1 MPLRVLQIAL
11 LLCGLLATCVHA
23 APSSI
28 TVAVGSDS
36 VPFYFQDKNGL
47 PQGLVVDLWKLWSQ
61 KTGVAVRFK
70 VASFGDTLSL
80 VRQGQADVHGGCFQS
95 QQRQQ
100 YLDFVT
106 PVCMVQT
113 NFFVHQNIFGVTTLQ
128 DLRGLRVGVIA
139 GDYALEFL
147 EGKLPPSSLVIYPD
161 NQTLFQA
168 IARGDVLA
176 FVKDTAIAL
185 DQLAKL
191 GIQGQYRCDIE
202 RPLYQRPWLAAV
214 RRGNRELAELVR
226 QGMNQITPEERAT
239 LELRWLQSASV
250 KTKDRLVIACPK
262 GNAPFTTLTPSA
274 RPAGMLVDVWQL
286 WAQKTNK
293 KIEFRFA
300 DWAGSLHDVERGEAD
315 IHSGLFYTAGRA
327 ARLDITPA
335 FYGAESSIFYNPRL
349 LQPTRLEDLADQEVG
364 VVADSFLE
372 QYLRGLLPDLRTRSF
387 ADTDALVRAA
397 VEGQVKVFA
406 AEAAAAAANLERLG
420 ERGAFRRLTG
430 WQLTQRLHAAVRKGE
445 HELTALV
452 TSGFKAISPQE
463 LAEIERRWIAAP
475 ELRYLTE
482 TPELPQLSPEE
493 KAWLAQHKVIVLG
506 AAQDYP
512 PLDFIGENG
521 EYQGLAAEYLGLL
534 EKRLG
539 IRIQAVSAFA
549 WADMLKKVKRKELAG
564 VACIAQSEQRG
575 AFLKFTKPYFYSP
588 YMVFTRKS
596 RAPFTSLEALTGQ
609 TVAVEDGFFLQER
622 LREQYPRI
630 KLLPV
635 PNTQAAL
642 EAVAKGQAQAYVGNL
657 LVAEYIIKR
666 QALHDLRI
674 ACTAPWPGVQLRI
687 GVRPD
692 WPQLVSILDKT
703 LDTITTQEQA
713 AINSRWLPPRTASL
727 AGAVAMKL
735 TPKEQAWLEGHRQI
749 RLGVDPNWPPFEF
762 IGPDKAYAGMASDY
776 VRLISEKLGVQIGVV
791 PDLTWSQALEGLKTG
806 EVDLLASA
814 SQTPERSKFLRF
826 TKPYMRFPMVIAT
839 RDDAPFIVGLE
850 DLAGKTVVVGQGY
863 VSQEILAA
871 NHPELRLKPYSDI
884 MQGLQAVSQ
893 GSAQAFVGNLATIT
907 YFTKRAGLTNLKIAA
922 STPYSFDLAFA
933 VRRDWPEL
941 TDILEKALA
950 EITPA
955 EKDHIHNTWIA
966 IRFEHGVDWHYV
978 WKVIFII
985 VTVCLAL
992 LGVFFS
998 WNRRL
1003 QKAVTERRQA
1013 EEALSKSEAQ
1023 LRGLVESSADTIIV
1037 LDIERHIIDCN
1048 PAFSEQFGY
1057 SRQEAVGQS
1066 ARLVHCDDES
1076 YERFGREVYP
1086 SVRERGSWRGEWV
1099 YCHQDGSSMAME
1111 NVMSAF
1117 RGPGGEIRGY
1127 SSVIRDITERKRAEE
1142 ELRDSK
1148 QRLAEIIDFLPDP
1161 TFVVDNQGVV
1171 LAWNQAIVALTG
1183 LSAEAMLGQG
1193 DYVYGVFFYGYRRP
1207 VLIDLVRH
1215 WDESYRDQYISIRQ
1229 AGQSLTSVSFHPH
1242 MGSAGTYLAAV
1253 ARVLYDASGQAAG
1266 AIETL
1271 RDITEQK
1278 NNEAALEA
1286 ARHQLEDRVAERTAE
1301 LQKAVQAL
1309 QQEVRERQQVEKSLR
1324 KSEEEQR
1331 AVLNASPN
1339 CIIAFDNDRRVIYL
1353 NPAFTRVFGW
1363 SAPDAIG
1370 QRLDLVPPEE
1380 SQSTAQA
1387 VQEAYRLDGG
1397 VHSFESRLNTK
1408 AGQTLDVSVHIT
1420 VFRDVGGRPVGL
1432 LAALEDI
1439 TQRKRNLE
1447 ELRRY
1452 REELE
1457 GLVDERTAEL
1467 EVAMEKAQE
1476 ADRIKSAFLASMSH
1490 ELRTPLNS
1498 IIGFTGI
1505 ILQGLVGPLNEE
1517 QNKQMGMVQHSA
1529 RHLLSLINDVLDI
1542 SKIEAGQLKVE
1553 LDSFDMAQLISEVA
1567 DGLRPVADKKGLA
1580 FSCVVDPRV
1589 GLVVSDRRRVEQVLI
1604 NLLNNA
1610 LKFTE
1615 QGEIRLECRVSDGL
1629 VVTSVRDSGI
1639 GIKPADQ
1646 DKLFQP
1652 FRQIDTGL
1660 ARRYEGTGLGLNIC
1674 KKLMDLLG
1682 GRIWLESQGE
1692 GQGSTFTFTLPIEER
1707 GHDA

>member
-61 KTGVAVRFK
+61 KTGVAVQFK

-113 NFFVHQNIFGVTTLQ
+113 NFFVHQNIFGVTSLQ

-147 EGKLPPSSLVIYPD
+147 EGKLPPSSLAIYPD
-161 NQTLFQA
+161 NQALFQA

-185 DQLAKL
+185 DQLAEL
-191 GIQGQYRCDIE
+191 GILGQYRYDIE

-214 RRGNRELAELVR
+214 RRGDREMAELVR
-226 QGMNQITPEERAT
+226 QGMSQITPEERAT
-239 LELRWLQSASV
+239 LELRWLRSASV

-274 RPAGMLVDVWQL
+274 RPAGLLVDIWQL

-293 KIEFRFA
+293 KIEFRFS
-300 DWAGSLHDVERGEAD
+300 DWAGSLRDVERGDAD
-315 IHSGLFYTAGRA
+315 IHSGLFFTAERA
-327 ARLDITPA
+327 ARFDVSPA

-349 LQPTRLEDLADQEVG
+349 LQPTRLEDLAGQEVG
-364 VVADSFLE
+364 VVAGSFLE
-372 QYLRGLLPDLRTRSF
+372 QHLQGLLPGLRTRSYV
-387 ADTDALVRAA
+387 DTDALVRAA
-397 VEGQVKVFA
+397 VDGQVKVFA
-406 AEAAAAAANLERLG
+406 AEAATAAAYLDRLG
-420 ERGAFRRLTG
+420 EHGAFRRLAG
-430 WQLTQRLHAAVRKGE
+430 WQLTQRLHAAVRKGG
-445 HELTALV
+445 HELMSLV
-452 TSGFKAISPQE
+452 ASGFKAISPQE
-463 LAEIERRWIAAP
+463 LAEIERRWIPAP

-482 TPELPQLSPEE
+482 TPELPKLTPEE

-512 PLDFIGENG
+512 PLDFIAADGAH
-521 EYQGLAAEYLGLL
+521 QGLAAEYLGLL

-539 IRIQAVSAFA
+539 IRIRAVSAFG
-549 WADMLKKVKRKELAG
+549 WADMLEKAKRKELSG
-564 VACIAQSEQRG
+564 VACIAQSEGRG

-588 YMVFTRKS
+588 YMVFTRKDH
-596 RAPFTSLEALTGQ
+596 APFASLEALVGQ
-609 TVAVEDGFFLQER
+609 TIAVEDGFFLQER

-666 QALHDLRI
+666 QALNDLRI

-692 WPQLVSILDKT
+692 WPQLVSILDKA
-703 LDTITTQEQA
+703 LDTITTPEQA

-727 AGAVAMKL
+727 AGDVAMKL
-735 TPKEQAWLEGHRQI
+735 TPKEQAWLEGHRRL

-776 VRLISEKLGVQIGVV
+776 VRLVSEKLGVQIEVV
-791 PDLTWSQALEGLKTG
+791 PDLTWGQALEGAKTG
-806 EVDLLASA
+806 KVDLLASA
-814 SQTPERSKFLRF
+814 ARTPERSKFLRF

-839 RDDAPFIVGLE
+839 RDDAPFIAGLE

-863 VSQEILAA
+863 VSQELLAA
-871 NHPELRLKPYSDI
+871 NHPELRLMPYSDI

-933 VRRDWPEL
+933 VRQDWPEL
-941 TDILEKALA
+941 TGILEKALT

-955 EKDHIHNTWIA
+955 ERDNIHNTWIA

-978 WKVIFII
+978 WKVIFVI
-985 VTVCLAL
+985 VAACLAL

-1003 QKAVTERRQA
+1003 QKAVTQRRQA

-1037 LDIERHIIDCN
+1037 LDTERRIIDCN

-1057 SRQEAVGQS
+1057 SRREAVGQS

-1099 YCHQDGSSMAME
+1099 YCRQDGSSIPME

-1117 RGPGGEIRGY
+1117 RGPEGEISGY
-1127 SSVIRDITERKRAEE
+1127 SAVI
-1142 ELRDSK
+1142 
-1148 QRLAEIIDFLPDP
+1148 
-1161 TFVVDNQGVV
+1161 
-1171 LAWNQAIVALTG
+1171 
-1183 LSAEAMLGQG
+1183 
-1193 DYVYGVFFYGYRRP
+1193 
-1207 VLIDLVRH
+1207 
-1215 WDESYRDQYISIRQ
+1215 
-1229 AGQSLTSVSFHPH
+1229 
-1242 MGSAGTYLAAV
+1242 
-1253 ARVLYDASGQAAG
+1253 
-1266 AIETL
+1266 

-1301 LQKAVQAL
+1301 LQSAVQAL
-1309 QQEVRERQQVEKSLR
+1309 QQEVHERQQVEKSLR

-1380 SQSTAQA
+1380 SQSAAQA

-1408 AGQTLDVSVHIT
+1408 AGQTLDASVHIT

-1457 GLVDERTAEL
+1457 NLVEERTAEL

-1553 LDSFDMAQLISEVA
+1553 LANFDLAQLINEVRA
-1567 DGLRPVADKKGLA
+1567 GLQPVADKKGLA
-1580 FSCVVDPRV
+1580 FSCEMDARV
-1589 GLVVSDRRRVEQVLI
+1589 GQVMSDRRRVEQVLI

-1615 QGEIRLECRVSDGL
+1615 QGEVHLECRVSDGL

-1646 DKLFQP
+1646 AKLFQP

-1674 KKLMDLLG
+1674 KRLMDLLG
-1682 GRIWLESQGE
+1682 GRIWVESQGE
-1692 GQGSTFTFTLPIEER
+1692 GQGSTFTFTLPIERR